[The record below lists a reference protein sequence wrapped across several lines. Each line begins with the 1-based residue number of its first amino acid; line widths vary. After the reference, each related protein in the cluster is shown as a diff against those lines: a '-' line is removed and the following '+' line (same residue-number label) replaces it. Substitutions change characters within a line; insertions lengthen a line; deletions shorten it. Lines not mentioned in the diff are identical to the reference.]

1 MKNILIKSIVFV
13 FLISI
18 TCISS
23 AFKISKHKEILKA
36 KTSVCSVGNNV
47 EADTITNYSIH
58 INGKQNSVTI
68 KTDSLKVQTT
78 VSLPNKAETNNTVD
92 INGQGNSVAISQENK
107 NDKVVVSQNGNN
119 NSVKITQSSHQPKK

>member
-23 AFKISKHKEILKA
+23 AFKISKHKEILNA

-47 EADTITNYSIH
+47 EADTITNYSIN
-58 INGKQNSVTI
+58 INGKQDLVTI
-68 KTDSLKVQTT
+68 KTDSQTVQTT
-78 VSLPNKAETNNTVD
+78 ESIANQSIGSNSIE

-119 NSVKITQSSHQPKK
+119 NSVKITQSSHQP

>member
-47 EADTITNYSIH
+47 EADTITNYSIN
-58 INGKQNSVTI
+58 INGKQNLVTI
-68 KTDSLKVQTT
+68 KTDSVTVQTAK
-78 VSLPNKAETNNTVD
+78 SISNKTKDGNTIE
-92 INGQGNSVAISQENK
+92 INGEGNSVSVTQK
-107 NDKVVVSQNGNN
+107 SKGKMVVTQSGNN
-119 NSVKITQSSHQPKK
+119 NHINISQLSHQP

>member
-47 EADTITNYSIH
+47 EADTITNYSIN
-58 INGKQNSVTI
+58 INGKQDLVTI
-68 KTDSLKVQTT
+68 KTDSLTVQTT
-78 VSLPNKAETNNTVD
+78 ESIANQSIGSNSIE
-92 INGQGNSVAISQENK
+92 INGQGNTVAISQENK

-119 NSVKITQSSHQPKK
+119 NSVNISQSSHQP

>member
-23 AFKISKHKEILKA
+23 AFKISKHKEILNA

-47 EADTITNYSIH
+47 EADTITNYSIN
-58 INGKQNSVTI
+58 INGKQDLVTI
-68 KTDSLKVQTT
+68 KTNSQTVQT
-78 VSLPNKAETNNTVD
+78 SESINNNPKADHTITIKGE
-92 INGQGNSVAISQENK
+92 GNSVAINQE
-107 NDKVVVSQNGNN
+107 DKKGKVTITQNGNN
-119 NSVKITQSSHQPKK
+119 NKVSITQSTNKP